1 MLIYYQPHDITCYV
15 RRCVFSVRVTLQWWD
30 DIDVVASSA
39 LSLDVITHH
48 RAPSILSLVS
58 KPDVGWYSSQAKR
71 YFLAVSTFENYCQ
84 HQNANAKE
92 NNNDLD
98 YNH

>member
-39 LSLDVITHH
+39 LSLDVITHR

-58 KPDVGWYSSQAKR
+58 KPDVGWYSSQA
-71 YFLAVSTFENYCQ
+71 
-84 HQNANAKE
+84 
-92 NNNDLD
+92 
-98 YNH
+98 

>member
-1 MLIYYQPHDITCYV
+1 MLMYYQPHDITCYV

-48 RAPSILSLVS
+48 RAPSILSLV
-58 KPDVGWYSSQAKR
+58 
-71 YFLAVSTFENYCQ
+71 
-84 HQNANAKE
+84 
-92 NNNDLD
+92 
-98 YNH
+98 